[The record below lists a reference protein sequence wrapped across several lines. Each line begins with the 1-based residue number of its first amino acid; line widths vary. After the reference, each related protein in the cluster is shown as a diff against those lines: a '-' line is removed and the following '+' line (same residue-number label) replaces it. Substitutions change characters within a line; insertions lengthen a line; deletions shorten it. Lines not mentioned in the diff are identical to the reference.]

1 MGVKYTEK
9 YGKSSIVASIND
21 ELPGF
26 TIGIRADMDA
36 LPINEM
42 NDVEYK
48 SRHEG
53 KMHACG
59 HDAHTAILLGTV
71 KALSKIKNKIKCRVV
86 FLFQPLEEG
95 MGSGAKL
102 MVEDGVMDDIDV
114 IVALHVYNLL
124 DTGKAGFMPGP
135 VMASNHV
142 FSIELFGKSGHAA
155 MPHTAVDAISM
166 GVQIYSQVQLVL
178 TREIDPR
185 EKYTLNVGIFQGGKA
200 CNVVADYAMLSGT
213 VRTYSDE
220 LAEYI
225 LKRLG
230 DITRGVVS
238 GAGGKYNLVLK
249 KQLPVVINDKKV
261 TGAIM
266 KSAEKVLGKG
276 NTVILDKPSMGS
288 EDFAFYLQKKPG
300 SFFRLGTGNKSKGI
314 TSDWHSSTFDIDED
328 ALEYGARI
336 FVQIVMDHMDG
347 I

>member
-1 MGVKYTEK
+1 
-9 YGKSSIVASIND
+9 
-21 ELPGF
+21 
-26 TIGIRADMDA
+26 
-36 LPINEM
+36 
-42 NDVEYK
+42 
-48 SRHEG
+48 
-53 KMHACG
+53 
-59 HDAHTAILLGTV
+59 
-71 KALSKIKNKIKCRVV
+71 
-86 FLFQPLEEG
+86 
-95 MGSGAKL
+95 
-102 MVEDGVMDDIDV
+102 
-114 IVALHVYNLL
+114 
-124 DTGKAGFMPGP
+124 
-135 VMASNHV
+135 MASNHV